1 MKPPRIPDDLMSGAA
16 ARAAAATQNE
26 ILETVRNL
34 RLVEPKVPRDSE
46 SGIGIEMRDP
56 WDEDDDEVVR
66 KGEPCRS
73 RSSGSY

>member
-46 SGIGIEMRDP
+46 SGIGIEMLDP

-66 KGEPCRS
+66 KGER
-73 RSSGSY
+73 Y